1 MSLALKNMKP
11 LHRLPLQATNVKV
24 MCIASIG
31 ESMESELESVV
42 CPESSCK
49 IVRNLMV
56 RGGKICEGGE
66 ICDGY
71 KW

>member
-1 MSLALKNMKP
+1 
-11 LHRLPLQATNVKV
+11 
-24 MCIASIG
+24 
-31 ESMESELESVV
+31 MESELESVV

-56 RGGKICEGGE
+56 RGGEICEGGE